1 MKPTQKMAV
10 RTRLLS
16 GLVLLGLSAGQ
27 QANALPE
34 DANAIINK
42 MYTAYAGLTS
52 YEQQVGSTI
61 LESVRGGN
69 MQVQGSTSQTRFAKP
84 NKMYV
89 NISSPI
95 GSIVNSSNGQELL
108 IYRSQYNNFEK
119 KPAPATPLEFVKEI
133 NRGGTL
139 TLLDPLYFLSG
150 QKLPPDVSGLSAQG
164 TGSINGTSCYK
175 VVGNIKTK
183 DPATTSTVTFWI
195 ETKTYLLRKVT
206 LNVKGLKMP
215 QNVPV
220 VKNGKQTVEQ
230 RILLVD
236 RTISEVVQD
245 MKINPSLDEARFT
258 YDVPKNATEIN
269 LKKYLGGN

>member
-10 RTRLLS
+10 RTRLLF
-16 GLVLLGLSAGQ
+16 GLVFLGLSAGQ
-27 QANALPE
+27 RVYAMPE

-42 MYTAYAGLTS
+42 MYAAYAGLTS

-69 MQVQGSTSQTRFAKP
+69 TQAQGSTSQTRFAKP
-84 NKMYV
+84 NKMFV
-89 NISSPI
+89 TIT
-95 GSIVNSSNGQELL
+95 GQTGTIVTASNGQEMLV
-108 IYRSQYNNFEK
+108 YRSLFNNFEK
-119 KPAPATPLEFVKEI
+119 KPAPASPLEFVKEM
-133 NRGGTL
+133 NRRGTL

-164 TGSINGTSCYK
+164 TGSVNGTPCYK

-183 DPATTSTVTFWI
+183 DPATTSSVTFWI

-206 LNVKGLKMP
+206 LNTKGVKLP

-220 VKNGKQTVEQ
+220 IKNGKQTVEQ
-230 RILLVD
+230 KILLVD

-245 MKINPSLDEARFT
+245 MKINPSLDDTSFT